1 MSIRN
6 LKVVPVTFRNE
17 VVGFRVGG
25 ITRDC
30 PDSLWDPIAH
40 RAVFRTRERAEA
52 FLARVCNV
60 APWSLNLKEWLTG
73 YSWDGVY
80 SVL

>member
-6 LKVVPVTFRNE
+6 LKVEEVTFRNV

-25 ITRDC
+25 IARQC
-30 PDSLWDPIAH
+30 PDSLWDAIFH
-40 RAVFRTRERAEA
+40 RAIFRSRERAER
-52 FLARVCNV
+52 FLARVLKTSE
-60 APWSLNLKEWLTG
+60 WNLKGSEWRVG